1 MYLRK
6 VCAVA
11 GRGRSGKKPGKSAME
26 KRKIE
31 GECRETLEVGE
42 DR

>member
-1 MYLRK
+1 MLLSK

-11 GRGRSGKKPGKSAME
+11 GRGRFGKKPGKSAIA
-26 KRKIE
+26 KGKIE
-31 GECRETLEVGE
+31 GECRETLEMGE